1 MEILNAV
8 LAECMG
14 RVRCEESALSYDG
27 IRLHISTD
35 VEEFLKDLGAV
46 IHLDEPYLTITETD
60 LNVLIE
66 KVKVD
71 LKSPNVNR
79 SIQAVLGLIV
89 CGLSSVVKGVKEEY
103 EAQGPQ
109 FVFEGIWIR
118 RFTDYINPK
127 RDEEVNCGDF
137 FATVEMNEHTRL
149 LRTFNGY
156 PEVPRFSSDN
166 KYVLVECNQ
175 QLKDMTNFTVKEIDG
190 KDHFMIDFNT
200 ILDMVIALKSDDFEQ
215 KDFFSLIFA
224 VHCFNKLKVI
234 EPERA
239 FKIVS
244 SGNLEELLE
253 VTYRSLWIEGRELFE
268 KLWDLLN
275 ADCMFVKFVKGPYLS
290 MIFDQH
296 QADWYYLITPWKEYK
311 VMYGRDDI
319 NDVFM
324 YDSFKN
330 TVKRVLIMKAV
341 ANNMP
346 LVTIQ
351 KLTKDFTIKP
361 EESRDRFWSL
371 SANQLMFA
379 SKLTDMMKE
388 MEFSKEDMAE
398 NQSQEKSFQEKII
411 ELMKQY
417 PDVQSVHIH
426 RRPENKYSL
435 EVKTITE

>member
-1 MEILNAV
+1 MDILNAV
-8 LAECMG
+8 LVECMG
-14 RVRCEESALSYDG
+14 RVSCKKSGLTNDG
-27 IRLHISTD
+27 IRLHITAD
-35 VEEFLKDLGAV
+35 IEEFLKDLGAIV
-46 IHLDEPYLTITETD
+46 PLDEPYLVVSETD

-71 LKSPNVNR
+71 LKSPNNSR
-79 SIQAVLGLIV
+79 SMQAVLGLIV
-89 CGLSSVVKGVKEEY
+89 CGLSSVVKGVKEEF

-109 FVFEGIWIR
+109 FVFEGKWIR
-118 RFTDYINPK
+118 RFADYINPK

-156 PEVPRFSSDN
+156 PEVPYFSSDN
-166 KYVLVECNQ
+166 KHILIKCNQ

-224 VHCFNKLKVI
+224 VNCFNKLKVI

-253 VTYRSLWIEGRELFE
+253 IAYRSLWIEGRELFE
-268 KLWDLLN
+268 KLWGLLN

-311 VMYGRDDI
+311 VMYGRDEI
-319 NDVFM
+319 TDVFM

-330 TVKRVLIMKAV
+330 MVKRVLIMKAV
-341 ANNMP
+341 TNNMP
-346 LVTIQ
+346 VSTIQ
-351 KLTKDFTIKP
+351 KLTEGFTIKS
-361 EESRDRFWSL
+361 EEPRDRFWSL
-371 SANQLMFA
+371 SANQLAFA
-379 SKLTDMMKE
+379 SKLSAMMKE
-388 MEFSKEDMAE
+388 MEFSKEDTVE
-398 NQSQEKSFQEKII
+398 KQSQEKSFQEKII
-411 ELMKQY
+411 ELVKQY